1 MKALKFSRK
10 HLGIPYAVFMLA
22 FVVFP
27 LLLIIL
33 YAFTVEN
40 REVVTND
47 ITAFSFS
54 FSNFTAFFSSSTNIR
69 AIYISFALAILTTV
83 ICLLIAYP
91 VAYILARSR
100 MKTRSV
106 LLMIFILPMWIN
118 FLLRIIA
125 IRMLLSDNGILNSV
139 LSALNLPNFSIMYT
153 PAAIVIGMVYD
164 YFPFMVLP
172 IYNALIKID
181 RNLLEAAGDL
191 GATPGRTFRKIIF
204 PLSVPGVISGIT
216 MVFVPSISEFVIA
229 DILGGGKV
237 GEAAADALERRGLP
251 FCLVEKNPRLV
262 PPDDPRYILGNAGE
276 LAVLQRAH
284 IMETPSVIVTT
295 HDDDLNI

>member
-1 MKALKFSRK
+1 MRK
-10 HLGIPYAVFMLA
+10 KLMAGPYLLWMLVFTI
-22 FVVFP
+22 VP
-27 LLLIIL
+27 LLFVF
-33 YAFTVEN
+33 YYGFTSSDGTFTFSN
-40 REVVTND
+40 
-47 ITAFSFS
+47 ITAIFEK
-54 FSNFTAFFSSSTNIR
+54 IH
-69 AIYISFALAILTTV
+69 IQALGLSLLLAVITTV
-83 ICLLIAYP
+83 VCLLFAYP
-91 VAYILARSR
+91 LALILSKSAAKNRSF
-100 MKTRSV
+100 V
-106 LLMIFILPMWIN
+106 IFIFILPMWIN

-125 IRMLLSDNGILNSV
+125 IRMLLSDNGILNYI

-191 GATPGRTFRKIIF
+191 GATPARTFCKIIF

-237 GEAAADALERRGLP
+237 LLIGNIIEQEFNQGNNWHLGSGISIVLMIFIFVSMMIGEMKGS
-251 FCLVEKNPRLV
+251 
-262 PPDDPRYILGNAGE
+262 GE
-276 LAVLQRAH
+276 EASLW
-284 IMETPSVIVTT
+284 
-295 HDDDLNI
+295 

>member
-1 MKALKFSRK
+1 MPMRK
-10 HLGIPYAVFMLA
+10 KLMAGPYLLWMLVFTI
-22 FVVFP
+22 VP
-27 LLLIIL
+27 LLFVF
-33 YAFTVEN
+33 YYGFTSSDGAFTFSN
-40 REVVTND
+40 
-47 ITAFSFS
+47 ITAIFEKIHIQALGLSLLLAVIT
-54 FSNFTAFFSSSTNIR
+54 TA
-69 AIYISFALAILTTV
+69 V
-83 ICLLIAYP
+83 CLLFAYP
-91 VAYILARSR
+91 LALILSKSAAKNRSF
-100 MKTRSV
+100 V
-106 LLMIFILPMWIN
+106 IFIFILPMWIN

-172 IYNALIKID
+172 IYNAL
-181 RNLLEAAGDL
+181 

-237 GEAAADALERRGLP
+237 LLIGNIIEQEFNQGNNWHLGSGISIVLMIFIFVSMMIGEMKGS
-251 FCLVEKNPRLV
+251 
-262 PPDDPRYILGNAGE
+262 GE
-276 LAVLQRAH
+276 EASLW
-284 IMETPSVIVTT
+284 
-295 HDDDLNI
+295 

>member
-1 MKALKFSRK
+1 MRK
-10 HLGIPYAVFMLA
+10 KLMAGPYLLWMLVFTI
-22 FVVFP
+22 VP
-27 LLLIIL
+27 LLFVF
-33 YAFTVEN
+33 YYGFTSSDGTFTFSN
-40 REVVTND
+40 
-47 ITAFSFS
+47 ITAIFEKIHIQALGLSLLLAVIT
-54 FSNFTAFFSSSTNIR
+54 TA
-69 AIYISFALAILTTV
+69 V
-83 ICLLIAYP
+83 CLLFAYP
-91 VAYILARSR
+91 LALILSKSAAKNRSF
-100 MKTRSV
+100 V
-106 LLMIFILPMWIN
+106 IFIFILPMWIN

-191 GATPGRTFRKIIF
+191 GATPGRTFRKIIL

-237 GEAAADALERRGLP
+237 LLIGNIIEQEFNQGNNWHLGSGISIVLMIFIFVSMMIGEMKGS
-251 FCLVEKNPRLV
+251 
-262 PPDDPRYILGNAGE
+262 GE
-276 LAVLQRAH
+276 EASLW
-284 IMETPSVIVTT
+284 
-295 HDDDLNI
+295 